1 MLNSCKAGIVE
12 TSELHT
18 TNYQSLSLAELYDLL
33 AEETIKFNKK
43 LLEKTSK
50 DQFKDLKKSI
60 REIQDEI
67 IRRKANSVIY

>member
-1 MLNSCKAGIVE
+1 VE
-12 TSELHT
+12 TSELHS
-18 TNYQSLSLAELYDLL
+18 TNYQALSLAELYDLL